1 MIEVKLIKSPSPK
14 HKFRVIFRTGRYVD
28 FGGRGYSDYT
38 LHKTPERMRLY
49 VLRHGGRVPS
59 ALWKETRRSAIQSGM
74 LAVDTS
80 RKELWTGA
88 GVGTA
93 GFWSRW
99 LLWSY
104 PSLEDAKRFM
114 SRKFQIK
121 FINV

>member
-1 MIEVKLIKSPSPK
+1 MIEVKLIRSPSPK

-49 VLRHGGRVPS
+49 VQRHGGKVPKVSKNIQRDMLRV
-59 ALWKETRRSAIQSGM
+59 E
-74 LAVDTS
+74 TS
-80 RKELWTGA
+80 RKELWTAA

-99 LLWSY
+99 LLWSH
-104 PSLEDAKRFM
+104 PSMGDAK
-114 SRKFQIK
+114 KFISKKFKIK
-121 FINV
+121 FTNS

>member
-1 MIEVKLIKSPSPK
+1 MIEVKLIRSPSPK

-49 VLRHGGRVPS
+49 VQRHGGSIPGSV
-59 ALWKETRRSAIQSGM
+59 LKESRPGKIQSGM
-74 LAVDTS
+74 LAVNTS
-80 RKELWTGA
+80 RKELWTAA

-104 PSLEDAKRFM
+104 PTLDDAKKFISKRF
-114 SRKFQIK
+114 KIK
-121 FINV
+121 FTNV

>member
-1 MIEVKLIKSPSPK
+1 MIEVKLIRSPSPK

-28 FGGRGYSDYT
+28 FGARGYSDYT

-49 VLRHGGRVPS
+49 VQRHGGSIPRSV
-59 ALWKETRRSAIQSGM
+59 LKESRPGKIQSGM
-74 LAVDTS
+74 LAVNTS
-80 RKELWTGA
+80 RKELWTAA

-104 PSLEDAKRFM
+104 PTLDDAKKFISKRF
-114 SRKFQIK
+114 KIK
-121 FINV
+121 FTNV

>member
-1 MIEVKLIKSPSPK
+1 MIEVKLIRSPSPK

-49 VLRHGGRVPS
+49 VQRHGGSIPAPV
-59 ALWKETRRSAIQSGM
+59 LKESRPGKIQSGM

-80 RKELWTGA
+80 RKELWTAA

-104 PSLEDAKRFM
+104 PTLDDAKKYISKRF
-114 SRKFQIK
+114 KIK
-121 FINV
+121 FTNV

>member
-1 MIEVKLIKSPSPK
+1 MIEVKLIRSPSPK

-49 VLRHGGRVPS
+49 VQRHGGSIPASV
-59 ALWKETRRSAIQSGM
+59 LKESRPGKIQSGM

-80 RKELWTGA
+80 RKELWTAA

-104 PSLEDAKRFM
+104 PTLDDAKKYISKRF
-114 SRKFQIK
+114 KIK
-121 FINV
+121 FTNV

>member
-1 MIEVKLIKSPSPK
+1 MIEVRLIKSPSHK

-28 FGGRGYSDYT
+28 FGGKGYSDYT

-49 VLRHGGRVPS
+49 VLRHGGRIPPS
-59 ALWKETRRSAIQSGM
+59 VMKEKRRGAIQRGM
-74 LAVDTS
+74 LDVVSS
-80 RKELWTGA
+80 RKELWTAA

-104 PSLEDAKRFM
+104 PSLDDAKMFI
-114 SRKFQIK
+114 SKKFKIK
-121 FINV
+121 FITP